1 MIVIDASSLTKFLL
15 KEEHWEKV
23 EEYLGKEIASI
34 DFVLLEAANAIW
46 KEHILR
52 KKIDKEQASKIFE
65 NLQKIK
71 EGVITI
77 EQSAGYLKTG
87 YDIAT
92 AQKTTIYDAVYITQ
106 AQKYG
111 SLLTSD
117 KVQSEIAEKLD
128 VKTIFIQ

>member
-1 MIVIDASSLTKFLL
+1 MIVIDASSLIKFLL
-15 KEEHWEKV
+15 KEERWDEV
-23 EEYLGKEIASI
+23 EEYLNKEITSI
-34 DFVLLEAANAIW
+34 DFILLEATNAIW
-46 KEHILR
+46 KEHVLR

-77 EQSAGYLKTG
+77 EQSMGYLKIG

-92 AQKTTIYDAVYITQ
+92 AQKTTIYDAVYIAQ
-106 AQKYG
+106 AKKSG

-117 KVQSEIAEKLD
+117 RVQKEIAERLD

>member
-1 MIVIDASSLTKFLL
+1 MIVIDASSLIKFLL
-15 KEEHWEKV
+15 KEERWNEV
-23 EEYLGKEIASI
+23 EEYLNKEIVSV
-34 DFVLLEAANAIW
+34 DFILLEATNAIW

-77 EQSAGYLKTG
+77 EQSMDYLKTG

-92 AQKTTIYDAVYITQ
+92 AQKTTVYDAVYIAQ
-106 AQKYG
+106 AKKSG

-117 KVQSEIAEKLD
+117 RVQREIAERLD
-128 VKTIFIQ
+128 VKTIFIK